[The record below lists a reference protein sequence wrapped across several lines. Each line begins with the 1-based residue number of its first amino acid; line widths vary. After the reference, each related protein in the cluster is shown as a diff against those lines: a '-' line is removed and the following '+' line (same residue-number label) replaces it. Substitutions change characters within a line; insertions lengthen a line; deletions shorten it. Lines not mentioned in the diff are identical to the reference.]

1 MKIALIGA
9 TGFVGSYLLKELLR
23 QKHQVTAIARDVDKI
38 KNIDHVIAVQLD
50 ITQEGRLAS
59 ALKGNDLVIS
69 AFNAGW
75 DNPNIY
81 QDYMD
86 GARHILTAVKEAGI
100 TRFIVIGG
108 AGSLLDSEDNR
119 LVDSPSFPSSFKPGA
134 KAAADFLE
142 VIMREQE
149 LDWTFFS
156 PAIEMNRENSGTR
169 TAKYRTGTDYPV
181 VDHTGKSK
189 LSVEDLAVAVVEE
202 IENRQFIKR
211 RFTAAY

>member
-1 MKIALIGA
+1 MMKIALIGA

-81 QDYMD
+81 QD
-86 GARHILTAVKEAGI
+86 
-100 TRFIVIGG
+100 
-108 AGSLLDSEDNR
+108 
-119 LVDSPSFPSSFKPGA
+119 
-134 KAAADFLE
+134 
-142 VIMREQE
+142 
-149 LDWTFFS
+149 
-156 PAIEMNRENSGTR
+156 
-169 TAKYRTGTDYPV
+169 
-181 VDHTGKSK
+181 
-189 LSVEDLAVAVVEE
+189 
-202 IENRQFIKR
+202 
-211 RFTAAY
+211 